1 MVQTRSAR
9 KAEAEA
15 NPTKKKTTPKK
26 LFKTGKKTADAD
38 EPAKPWT
45 TGRDGLYPTVAL
57 SDFCSATAHAYA
69 SYRAYEAGAV
79 QAAAGFALVVAAS
92 LVGVLRF
99 GYSEKFF
106 AQANGDLAD
115 LAAYLGLPLVGFHFA
130 STWAAAAPFVPDAFS
145 FAVFCSAVCSAR
157 RSAPEAADEVLKI
170 LFNVGAFVV
179 PVAGAAHAAEDKLTL
194 AAIATFVIAAVPI
207 GPDRHACLLGV
218 RKENIFHYL
227 IGAAAIMFAE
237 AF

>member
-45 TGRDGLYPTVAL
+45 TGRDGLYPTVAV
-57 SDFCSATAHAYA
+57 SDGFSAAAHAYA